1 MPDTSSR
8 EFSIEAA
15 RQKLGFQKDE
25 SLEDGLSKW
34 RKVEIRL
41 YWMAKSA
48 TSSAAKASFERDL
61 AELRVLINAV
71 ETELSKKEI
80 AQNFPVQREVLSPAK
95 VSKKWKGRFVI
106 FALMFGLLSGGAY
119 YIYRGGFSELRN
131 RPKDE
136 VDLESLQEDFV
147 VSIEKR
153 RWNEAQNSI
162 KLLKDAGATEVVIR
176 ESLAEIEKGR
186 NEEKGQ
192 QIAFLISNAQSAQE
206 AGQLPEAEIFCQ
218 EVENLQPG
226 HPIVSSIRESI
237 RKSRLEVRR
246 KLMVGEIEKAVE
258 SEDWG
263 IAKSKLATLRK
274 ADPIFDR
281 VSSLELT
288 LKTAQEEAIERKKA
302 AAVLVEKVRSL
313 DKGTYSPEV
322 IALLEEAVRLD
333 PSEENRVLYK
343 QMASYG
349 KMVKVP
355 EDHKTISAAL
365 KVSKKNDRVFVS
377 KGIYHESLIMPHG
390 VQIIGESRVDTI
402 IECPA
407 DIGAV
412 ITVPADVSEVRV
424 VSLTLR
430 HSGLVNDDE
439 RSPVVAVDGG
449 SIEGEDLLVIRASG
463 HGIAVLNGGKA
474 SLSLCKVSDSG
485 WDGISVTGEG
495 SRADLSRVTCEKN
508 LHHGVDFWD
517 GASGSIK
524 SSFLIANGRNGIF
537 AIEPLAAI
545 SVQTTRSEKNRE
557 VGFYFS
563 GANGVNIVNCHAHE
577 NFLGGIL
584 FDQGSKA
591 VSLQG
596 NQITKNGEAG
606 LVFEMGVEVVSEIEN
621 KVEENLGKQ
630 IWRGAVFPTSSGED
644 TVSPPPPPPPLKVE
658 ESDE

>member
-1 MPDTSSR
+1 MSDTSSR
-8 EFSIEAA
+8 QLPIEVV
-15 RQKLGFQKDE
+15 RQKLGFEKDE
-25 SLEDGLSKW
+25 CLEDGLSKL
-34 RKVEIRL
+34 RKMEIRL
-41 YWMAKSA
+41 YWTSKSA
-48 TSSAAKASFERDL
+48 TSSTAKASFERDL

-71 ETELSKKEI
+71 EAELEKKEV
-80 AQNFPVQREVLSPAK
+80 AQSFPVQREVPPPTK

-106 FALMFGLLSGGAY
+106 FTSIFGLLSGGGY
-119 YIYRGGFSELRN
+119 YTYRGGFSELGN

-136 VDLESLQEDFV
+136 VDLESLQEGFV

-153 RWNEAQNSI
+153 RWNEAQNFV
-162 KLLKDAGATEVVIR
+162 KLFKDAGATEVVIQ
-176 ESLAEIEKGR
+176 ESLAKIGKGR
-186 NEEKGQ
+186 DEEKGQ

-226 HPIVSSIRESI
+226 HPILASIRESI
-237 RKSRLEVRR
+237 RKSKLEVRR
-246 KLMVGEIEKAVE
+246 KLIVDEIEKAVA
-258 SEDWG
+258 SADWR
-263 IAKSKLATLRK
+263 IAKGKLATLRK
-274 ADPIFDR
+274 ADPTFDQIP
-281 VSSLELT
+281 SLEVI
-288 LKTAQEEAIERKKA
+288 LKTAQEEAIGRKRKA
-302 AAVLVEKVRSL
+302 AGLVEKVKSL
-313 DKGTYSPEV
+313 DKGTYSPQV
-322 IALLEEAVRLD
+322 MALLEEVVRLD
-333 PSEENRVLYK
+333 PSEGNRALYK
-343 QMASYG
+343 KMASYG

-365 KVSKKNDRVFVS
+365 KVAKKNDRVFVS

-390 VQIIGESRVDTI
+390 VQIIGESRMDTI

-412 ITVPADVSEVRV
+412 ITVPADVNEVRV

-449 SIEGEDLLVIRASG
+449 AIEGEDLSVIRASG

-474 SLSLCKVSDSG
+474 SLSLCKISDSG

-495 SRADLSRVTCEKN
+495 SSVDLSSVTCEKN

-524 SSFLIANGRNGIF
+524 SSLLIANGRNGLF

-545 SVQTTRSEKNRE
+545 SVQTTRSVKNRE

-563 GANGVNIVNCHAHE
+563 GANGVNIANCHVHE

-584 FDQGSKA
+584 FDQESKA
-591 VSLQG
+591 V
-596 NQITKNGEAG
+596 
-606 LVFEMGVEVVSEIEN
+606 
-621 KVEENLGKQ
+621 
-630 IWRGAVFPTSSGED
+630 
-644 TVSPPPPPPPLKVE
+644 
-658 ESDE
+658 

>member
-1 MPDTSSR
+1 MSDTSSR
-8 EFSIEAA
+8 QLPIEVV
-15 RQKLGFQKDE
+15 RQKLGFEKDE
-25 SLEDGLSKW
+25 CLEDNLSKL
-34 RKVEIRL
+34 RKMEIRL
-41 YWMAKSA
+41 YWTSKSA
-48 TSSAAKASFERDL
+48 TSSTAKASFERDL

-71 ETELSKKEI
+71 EAELEKKEV
-80 AQNFPVQREVLSPAK
+80 AQSFPVQREVPPPTK

-106 FALMFGLLSGGAY
+106 FTSIFGLLSGGGY
-119 YIYRGGFSELRN
+119 FTYRGGFSELGN
-131 RPKDE
+131 RPNDE
-136 VDLESLQEDFV
+136 VDLESLQEGFV

-153 RWNEAQNSI
+153 RWNEAQNFV
-162 KLLKDAGATEVVIR
+162 KLIKDAGATEVVIQ
-176 ESLAEIEKGR
+176 ESLAKIGKGR

-226 HPIVSSIRESI
+226 HPIVASIRESI
-237 RKSRLEVRR
+237 RKSKLEVRR
-246 KLMVGEIEKAVE
+246 KLIVDEIEKAVA
-258 SEDWG
+258 SADWR
-263 IAKSKLATLRK
+263 IAKGKLATLRK
-274 ADPIFDR
+274 ADPTFDQIP
-281 VSSLELT
+281 SLEVI
-288 LKTAQEEAIERKKA
+288 LKTAQEEAIGRKKKA
-302 AAVLVEKVRSL
+302 AGLVEKVRSL
-313 DKGTYSPEV
+313 DKGTYSPQV
-322 IALLEEAVRLD
+322 MALLEEVVRLD
-333 PSEENRVLYK
+333 PSEGNRALYK
-343 QMASYG
+343 KMASYG

-365 KVSKKNDRVFVS
+365 KVAKKNDRVFVS

-390 VQIIGESRVDTI
+390 VQIIGESRMDTI

-412 ITVPADVSEVRV
+412 ITVPADVNEVRV

-449 SIEGEDLLVIRASG
+449 AIEGEDLSVIRASG

-474 SLSLCKVSDSG
+474 SLSLCKISDSG

-524 SSFLIANGRNGIF
+524 SSLLIANGRNGLF

-545 SVQTTRSEKNRE
+545 SVQTTRSVKNRE

-563 GANGVNIVNCHAHE
+563 GANGVNIANCHVHE

-584 FDQGSKA
+584 FDQESKA
-591 VSLQG
+591 VSLKG

-606 LVFEMGVEVVSEIEN
+606 LVFEMGVEVVREIEN

-658 ESDE
+658 E

>member
-1 MPDTSSR
+1 VSDTSSR
-8 EFSIEAA
+8 ELPIEAV
-15 RQKLGFQKDE
+15 RQKLGFEKDE
-25 SLEDGLSKW
+25 CLEDGLSKL
-34 RKVEIRL
+34 RKMEIRL
-41 YWMAKSA
+41 YWTSKSA
-48 TSSAAKASFERDL
+48 TSSTTKASFERDL

-71 ETELSKKEI
+71 EAELEKKEVT
-80 AQNFPVQREVLSPAK
+80 QNFPVQREVPPPTK

-106 FALMFGLLSGGAY
+106 FTSIFGLLSGGGY
-119 YIYRGGFSELRN
+119 YTYRGGFSELGN

-136 VDLESLQEDFV
+136 VDLESLQENFV

-153 RWNEAQNSI
+153 RWNEAQI
-162 KLLKDAGATEVVIR
+162 FVKLLQDAGATEVVIQ
-176 ESLAEIEKGR
+176 ESLAEIGKGR

-218 EVENLQPG
+218 EVENLQAG
-226 HPIVSSIRESI
+226 HPIVASIRESI
-237 RKSRLEVRR
+237 RKSKLEVRR
-246 KLMVGEIEKAVE
+246 KLIVDEIEKAVALA
-258 SEDWG
+258 DWR
-263 IAKSKLATLRK
+263 IAKGKLATLRK
-274 ADPIFDR
+274 ADPTFDQIPF
-281 VSSLELT
+281 LEVI
-288 LKTAQEEAIERKKA
+288 LKTAQEEAIGRKKKA
-302 AAVLVEKVRSL
+302 AGLVEKVRSL
-313 DKGTYSPEV
+313 DKGTYSPQV
-322 IALLEEAVRLD
+322 MALLEEVVRLD
-333 PSEENRVLYK
+333 PSEGNRALYK
-343 QMASYG
+343 KMASYG

-365 KVSKKNDRVFVS
+365 KVAKKNDRVFVS

-390 VQIIGESRVDTI
+390 VQIIGESRMDTI

-412 ITVPADVSEVRV
+412 ITVPADVNEVRV

-449 SIEGEDLLVIRASG
+449 SIEGEDLSVIRASG

-474 SLSLCKVSDSG
+474 SLSLCKISDSG

-495 SRADLSRVTCEKN
+495 SSVDLSSVTCEKN

-524 SSFLIANGRNGIF
+524 SSLLIANGRNGLF

-545 SVQTTRSEKNRE
+545 IVQTTRSEKNRE

-563 GANGVNIVNCHAHE
+563 GANGVNIANCHVHE

-584 FDQGSKA
+584 FDQESKA
-591 VSLQG
+591 VSLKG

-606 LVFEMGVEVVSEIEN
+606 LVFEMGVEVVREIEN

-630 IWRGAVFPTSSGED
+630 IWRGAVFPTSRGED